1 LQLGQHIEISPRA
14 SRSRNDAAQL
24 YNSIA
29 AIESQDQN
37 PEDIVGD
44 PISLSAILF
53 ENQEPPIRESS
64 VLSPVD
70 QMPSESP
77 VQRREDIVFDNII
90 PYDMQA
96 DDQVD
101 DIVN

>member
-1 LQLGQHIEISPRA
+1 
-14 SRSRNDAAQL
+14 
-24 YNSIA
+24 
-29 AIESQDQN
+29 
-37 PEDIVGD
+37 
-44 PISLSAILF
+44 
-53 ENQEPPIRESS
+53 
-64 VLSPVD
+64 
-70 QMPSESP
+70 MPSESP

>member
-1 LQLGQHIEISPRA
+1 M
-14 SRSRNDAAQL
+14 

-37 PEDIVGD
+37 PADVEGD

-53 ENQEPPIRESS
+53 ENQEPIVRESS
-64 VLSPVD
+64 VFSPVD

-77 VQRREDIVFDNII
+77 VPRRENVVFDNIVA
-90 PYDMQA
+90 YDL
-96 DDQVD
+96 
-101 DIVN
+101 